1 MSTTMLESAPV
12 PLEPLEASASVT
24 RELSTACCEP
34 GAEGRGC
41 GAYHGF
47 WPYMRLMG
55 LGKTLS
61 GQADLYRD
69 AIQDAALQGQRN
81 HVASPRHV
89 LVSGSVDYCILA
101 HAHHALNQVAQPANY
116 TVLDRCQTPLLL
128 NRWYA
133 RRHGFDAETVCSDVL
148 TFQADSK
155 FDLILASS
163 FFGYF
168 DPASRQQLFNNYA
181 RWLRPGG
188 RLVFTNRLRSGPED
202 QAVGFSPAQAAHLV
216 EQAALLRHRLPPAAP
231 LSEDDARALA
241 AGYARCLWTYPF
253 NGDVALQR
261 LAQASGL
268 MIVSAR
274 RVGTVRTAEGE
285 VAGPTTSDGG
295 EYLFAVL
302 ERSA

>member
-1 MSTTMLESAPV
+1 MTMPESASM
-12 PLEPLEASASVT
+12 PLEPLEASASFT
-24 RELSTACCEP
+24 RELSIACCEP
-34 GAEGRGC
+34 DTESRGC
-41 GAYHGF
+41 ASYHGF

-61 GQADLYRD
+61 GQADLYRE
-69 AIQDAALQGQRN
+69 AIQGTARQWQR
-81 HVASPRHV
+81 HPVASPRHV

-101 HAHHALNQVAQPANY
+101 HAHHALSQVDQPANF

-148 TFQADSK
+148 TFQANEK
-155 FDLILASS
+155 FALILASS

-168 DPASRQQLFNNYA
+168 DPAARQQLFCNYA
-181 RWLRPGG
+181 RWLQPGG
-188 RLVFTNRLRSGPED
+188 RLIFTNRLRSGPED
-202 QAVGFSPAQAAHLV
+202 SAVGFSPAQAAHLV
-216 EQAALLRHRLPPAAP
+216 EQSARLRHHLPPAAA
-231 LSEDDARALA
+231 LGEDDARTLA

-253 NGDVALQR
+253 NGLTTLER

-268 MIVSAR
+268 AIVSTR

-302 ERSA
+302 ERPA

>member
-1 MSTTMLESAPV
+1 MLESLSAPH
-12 PLEPLEASASVT
+12 EPLEASASFT
-24 RELSTACCEP
+24 RELATACCESDT
-34 GAEGRGC
+34 EGQGC

-61 GQADLYRD
+61 GQADLYRE
-69 AIQDAALQGQRN
+69 AIQDAALQWQRN
-81 HVASPRHV
+81 AAAAPRHV

-101 HAHHALNQVAQPANY
+101 HAHHALCQADQPANY

-133 RRHGFDAETVCSDVL
+133 RRNGFDIEAVCSDVL
-148 TFQADSK
+148 TFQANAR

-181 RWLRPGG
+181 RWLQPGG
-188 RLVFTNRLRSGPED
+188 RLIFTNRLRSGPEN
-202 QAVGFSPAQAAHLV
+202 QAVGFSSEQAAHLI
-216 EQAALLRHRLPPAAP
+216 EQAVRLRHRLPPAAP
-231 LSEDDARALA
+231 LGEEDTRAMA

-253 NGDVALQR
+253 NGNATLER
-261 LAQASGL
+261 LARASGL
-268 MIVSAR
+268 EIVSAR

-302 ERSA
+302 ERPA